1 MHAPEEVSFAERYT
15 ACMQVEVLIFGGAS
29 LAGKADRVTVEVSA
43 KPTVREV
50 LAALHAQHSA
60 LKFALPPPETGR
72 LAVNQA
78 FAKGDHPIM
87 PGPVAQG
94 GDEVALITLV
104 GGG

>member
-1 MHAPEEVSFAERYT
+1 
-15 ACMQVEVLIFGGAS
+15 MQVEVLIFGGAA
-29 LAGKADRVTVEVSA
+29 LAAKTDRVTVEVSGA
-43 KPTVREV
+43 PSVREV
-50 LAALHAQHSA
+50 LAALHAQHPA

-78 FAKGDHPIM
+78 FAAGSHPIK
-87 PGPVAQG
+87 PGPLDQG

>member
-1 MHAPEEVSFAERYT
+1 
-15 ACMQVEVLIFGGAS
+15 MQVEVLLFGGAALGAKS
-29 LAGKADRVTVEVSA
+29 DRVTVEVGDA
-43 KPTVREV
+43 PTVREV
-50 LAALHAQHSA
+50 LAALHAQHPA

-78 FAKGDHPIM
+78 FGKGDHPIK
-87 PGPVAQG
+87 PGRMEQG